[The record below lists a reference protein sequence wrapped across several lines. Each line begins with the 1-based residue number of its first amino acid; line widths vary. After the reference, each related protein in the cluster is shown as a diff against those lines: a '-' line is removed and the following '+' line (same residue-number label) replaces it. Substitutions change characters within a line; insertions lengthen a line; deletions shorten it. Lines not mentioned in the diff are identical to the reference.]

1 MKNRVGPPVSG
12 PNYFDRPD
20 LHRRFCRRLHAGEN
34 LYLSAPRRS
43 GKTSFMFHLQE
54 EPCTGYEFV
63 YINVES
69 ERDTQTFFKRIL
81 EEMMENGAV
90 KKAVGTSH
98 KVKEVFESALGKIKS
113 IDLKLFKID
122 LNSQDSDNYAKAFAE
137 LLQKLDP
144 AEFKLALL
152 IDEFPAAVVNI
163 AQKHGDQEAI
173 HFLQENRTIRQIS
186 SQAVQ
191 IVYTGSIGLPA
202 LVNRLRVP
210 ELINDLNVFE
220 VPPFTEM
227 EASKLAEQ
235 LLKAEG
241 VSFDEDVI
249 QHILDR
255 VQWLMP
261 FFIQLI
267 VSDLVDRYEQTGKRI
282 STSDVD
288 AAIELSSSQRS
299 KSHFDSY
306 FTRLDKGLGPEKAEL
321 ANQML
326 HTIAKEGIVP
336 LEQFYAGLSEA
347 DKNIRR
353 YVLGSLEFDGYIS
366 LQADGYRFNS
376 PILQSWWLR
385 YAF

>member
-81 EEMMENGAV
+81 EEMMGNGAV

-98 KVKEVFESALGKIKS
+98 NVKEVFESALGKIKS

-122 LNSQDSDNYAKAFAE
+122 LNSQDYSDNYAQAFAE

-152 IDEFPAAVVNI
+152 VDEFPAAVVNI

-210 ELINDLNVFE
+210 ELINDLNVFD

-235 LLKAEG
+235 LLTAEG
-241 VSFDEDVI
+241 VPFEEDVI

-282 STSDVD
+282 TTNDVD

-306 FTRLDKGLGPEKAEL
+306 FTRLDKGLGPEKS
-321 ANQML
+321 
-326 HTIAKEGIVP
+326 GIGQPDVAYHR
-336 LEQFYAGLSEA
+336 QRG
-347 DKNIRR
+347 
-353 YVLGSLEFDGYIS
+353 GSP
-366 LQADGYRFNS
+366 A
-376 PILQSWWLR
+376 
-385 YAF
+385 